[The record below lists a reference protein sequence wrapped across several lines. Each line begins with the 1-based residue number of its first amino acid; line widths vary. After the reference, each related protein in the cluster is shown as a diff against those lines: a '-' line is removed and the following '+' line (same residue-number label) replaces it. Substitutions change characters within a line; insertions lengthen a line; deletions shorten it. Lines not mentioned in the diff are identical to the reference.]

1 MTREPAFADAYAE
14 CARIVQ
20 EGDPD
25 RAVSVGFAPESC
37 RDGLWA
43 LYAFALETARV
54 RDHVS
59 QPLPGEIRLQWWRDR
74 LNAEDA
80 EPEAAGQGSPIATAL
95 ADTVRRHDL
104 PLDAFDRYLDAR
116 IFDLYA
122 DPMGDRPEFEAY
134 AGETQSAVIMLAAMI
149 LDRAEAPKAA
159 DAAGH
164 AGVAA
169 CAAWIVRDAARH
181 RARHQVFAPADL
193 LAATGLDASGWLVGG
208 SAAEPARQAVIAFA
222 REHEQRAEAQVA
234 RLAPSLRPALLP
246 ALFAARSIER
256 TSPSVS
262 EPMRRLWFYWRT
274 MRR

>member
-1 MTREPAFADAYAE
+1 MSGASAHAAAYAE

-25 RAVSVGFAPESC
+25 RAVSVGFASADR

-74 LNAEDA
+74 LNADETEA
-80 EPEAAGQGSPIATAL
+80 EAAGQGSPVATAL
-95 ADTVRRHDL
+95 IDTVRRYDL

-122 DPMGDRPEFEAY
+122 DPMGSRTDFEAY
-134 AGETQSAVIMLAAMI
+134 AGETQSAIVMLAAMV
-149 LDRAEAPKAA
+149 LDRAEAPKVA

-169 CAAWIVRDAARH
+169 CAALTVRDVERH
-181 RARHQVFAPADL
+181 RSRHQVFVPADI
-193 LAATGLDASGWLVGG
+193 LAATGLDASGWLAGG
-208 SAAEPARQAVIAFA
+208 AKAHPAERAMFA
-222 REHEQRAEAQVA
+222 YGREHLAQAEAQIP
-234 RLAPSLRPALLP
+234 RLPRSVRAALLP
-246 ALFAARSIER
+246 ALFAARGLDQKGEGRGEAI
-256 TSPSVS
+256 
-262 EPMRRLWFYWRT
+262 RRLWFYWRT